1 MTTMAVIWLA
11 MASAVLGLALY
22 RKLVSRDEADI
33 LHVRD
38 AEAGMIK
45 EQSALAIRLDQVD
58 KWGKSLTVAA
68 IVFGMALAVA
78 FLYQQWLLSFRL
90 NP

>member
-58 KWGKSLTVAA
+58 KWGKSLTVVA

>member
-22 RKLVSRDEADI
+22 RKLVSRDESDI

-58 KWGKSLTVAA
+58 KWGKSLTVVA